1 MRGEA
6 AYLGLPVR
14 SLQTML
20 RRISAVNAAVTPVIP
35 NGLFGRDTAAAVG
48 SFQRAAGL
56 PATERADLRTWNAV
70 AAAYALAMVDLTP
83 PAVAPQWQISQTV
96 QPGEENGHLYLVQAM
111 LASLERFYAGF
122 TPPAVTGRLDPA
134 TAQALAWMQR
144 LSALPETGALDHQTW
159 RSLTALYRAAWGD
172 GTGGRG

>member
-1 MRGEA
+1 MRDEA
-6 AYLGLPVR
+6 FYLGQPVR

-56 PATERADLRTWNAV
+56 PATAFQVRRSARSV

-111 LASLERFYAGF
+111 LSSLERFYAGF

-134 TAQALAWMQR
+134 TARALSWVQR
-144 LSALPETGALDHQTW
+144 LSGLPETGALDHQTW

-172 GTGGRG
+172 GTAGRG

>member
-1 MRGEA
+1 MRDEA
-6 AYLGLPVR
+6 FYLGQPVR

-20 RRISAVNAAVTPVIP
+20 RQISAVNAAVTPVIP
-35 NGLFGRDTAAAVG
+35 NGRFGRDTAAALG

-56 PATERADLRTWNAV
+56 PVTERADLATWNAV
-70 AAAYALAMVDLTP
+70 AAAYALALVELTP
-83 PAVAPQWQISQTV
+83 PPAAPQWQISQTV

-134 TAQALAWMQR
+134 TAQALAWVQR

-172 GTGGRG
+172 GSGGRG